1 MPKASFWHE
10 RWKKN
15 EIPFHERK
23 ANPLLVKHFKR
34 LQLAKGARMFVPLCG
49 KTLDIGWLRSNGYRV
64 AGAELSEIAIEQL
77 FAELGLKPTILKL
90 KGGKVTRYFA
100 DKVEI
105 FVGDI
110 FGVTRKMLGRIDG
123 IYDRADLVAL
133 PKNVRG
139 RYTKHLMRIT
149 HKAPQ
154 LLVSFDYDQTVMPGP
169 PFSISNAELVE
180 HYGNSYDLQLL
191 ASASIPGGLKG
202 KCPATE
208 NLWLLK

>member
-34 LQLAKGARMFVPLCG
+34 LQLAKGARVFVPLCG

-64 AGAELSEIAIEQL
+64 AGAELSEIAVGQL
-77 FAELGLKPTILKL
+77 FAELGLKPTISKL
-90 KGGKVTRYFA
+90 KRGKVTRYFA

-105 FVGDI
+105 CVGDI

-123 IYDRADLVAL
+123 IYDRAGLV
-133 PKNVRG
+133 
-139 RYTKHLMRIT
+139 
-149 HKAPQ
+149 
-154 LLVSFDYDQTVMPGP
+154 
-169 PFSISNAELVE
+169 
-180 HYGNSYDLQLL
+180 
-191 ASASIPGGLKG
+191 GL
-202 KCPATE
+202 
-208 NLWLLK
+208 